1 MKILRFE
8 ESESVKKLF
17 ALQMSFDKT
26 LGVLSGTVGTAG
38 ALRGVEGDL
47 ILDFSVDLNDWK
59 GKILDL
65 YILATEAGYE
75 LRAIDIMKN
84 CSVANGMPSFLPE
97 PYETQIRIFRC
108 AVREKLDETVIHVA
122 HAHEAIEGFVDGI
135 IPENY
140 APLRLKALCDLD
152 EYAAELVAKYRKKSD
167 MQNKIDFKDSIA
179 YLEAQ
184 LDLLTRFILTKHPE
198 ETGEIV
204 EALKLADGQSVLDIK
219 DMDSVEREFTEKK
232 ALVRK
237 AQKEYFDA
245 EESAETANS

>member
-1 MKILRFE
+1 MKVFRFE
-8 ESESVKKLF
+8 ESEKVKKLYT
-17 ALQMSFDKT
+17 LQMSFDKKT
-26 LGVLSGTVGTAG
+26 GVLSGTVGTSG
-38 ALRGVEGDL
+38 TLRGVEGDL

-65 YILATEAGYE
+65 YILATESGYE
-75 LRAIDIMKN
+75 VRAIDIMKN
-84 CSVANGMPSFLPE
+84 CNLANGMPAFFPD
-97 PYETQIRIFRC
+97 PYETQTRVFRC
-108 AVREKLDETVIHVA
+108 AVREKLNDTIINIA
-122 HAHEAIEGFVDGI
+122 HAHEAIEGFTDGI

-152 EYAAELVAKYRKKSD
+152 GYAAELVAKYRKKSD

-219 DMDSVEREFTEKK
+219 DMASVEREFTEKK

>member
-8 ESESVKKLF
+8 EGDKVKRLYT
-17 ALQMSFDKT
+17 LQMTFDKET
-26 LGVLSGTVGTAG
+26 GVLSGTVGTAG
-38 ALRGVEGDL
+38 ALRGVDGDL
-47 ILDFSVDLNDWK
+47 ILDFSVDLNGWK
-59 GKILDL
+59 EKILDL
-65 YILATEAGYE
+65 YLLATESGYE
-75 LRAIDIMKN
+75 LRAIDVMKN
-84 CSVANGMPSFLPE
+84 CNIANGMPAFSPT
-97 PYETQIRIFRC
+97 PYETQTRIFRC
-108 AVREKLDETVIHVA
+108 AVRENLDETVIQVA
-122 HAHEAIEGFVDGI
+122 HAHEAIDGFDDEI

-140 APLRLKALCDLD
+140 ATLRLKALFDLD
-152 EYAAELVAKYRKKSD
+152 DYAAELVAKYRKKSD

-204 EALKLADGQSVLDIK
+204 KALKLADGQSVLDIK
-219 DMDSVEREFTEKK
+219 DMASVEREFTEKK